1 MQNKQPI
8 INLTIK
14 LKLILLLILAVCAL
28 VSLSLL
34 SLVQATKL
42 GALQDES
49 YTRSLEAQTVT
60 NAKHGLNEL
69 YSIAADTIIN
79 GYSDALVNEYDG
91 VKTLIMEE
99 MATVK
104 NSADTEEEKQFINVS
119 IEQVT
124 EFNTIVKEQLFVG
137 LKEDSLNETD
147 IVTIDAELDTLKSD
161 YFDNMTKVVISLTG
175 EATQAD
181 ELYDTTSQ
189 QGIRLSI
196 IISMI
201 ISLTLV
207 VLMILVILSIVRPIA
222 GITEIINKQAR
233 LDFSYDQNSAAS
245 TYVTKSDEIGVMTR
259 ALKIMED
266 NVREF
271 ILKTSDASEQVAA
284 ASQEL
289 TATSQQSAT
298 ASNEV
303 AKTIESI
310 SSGAGEQAIDTEKSV
325 KNVQNLGQTLGKDAE
340 YLADLNSAA
349 SDIDTKK
356 NEGFTILK
364 DLVDKTRQNNQAAQN
379 IHEIILGNNE
389 SATKIEEA
397 SAMIQNIATQT
408 NLLALNAAIEAARA
422 GEAGRGFSVVA
433 DEIRKLAEQSN
444 SFTRDIKAVIDEL
457 KSSSQNAV
465 IKVQEVMTIVET
477 QASSVKQTEDK
488 FAQIAVSIDLVKGI
502 IHKLNTSSEVMEE
515 NKNILLGIMQNLSA
529 IAQENAAATEQA
541 SASIEEQSAAIEEIA
556 NSSEGMALI
565 AQELRGLIQKFTV

>member
-1 MQNKQPI
+1 
-8 INLTIK
+8 
-14 LKLILLLILAVCAL
+14 
-28 VSLSLL
+28 
-34 SLVQATKL
+34 
-42 GALQDES
+42 
-49 YTRSLEAQTVT
+49 
-60 NAKHGLNEL
+60 
-69 YSIAADTIIN
+69 
-79 GYSDALVNEYDG
+79 
-91 VKTLIMEE
+91 
-99 MATVK
+99 
-104 NSADTEEEKQFINVS
+104 
-119 IEQVT
+119 
-124 EFNTIVKEQLFVG
+124 
-137 LKEDSLNETD
+137 
-147 IVTIDAELDTLKSD
+147 
-161 YFDNMTKVVISLTG
+161 
-175 EATQAD
+175 
-181 ELYDTTSQ
+181 
-189 QGIRLSI
+189 
-196 IISMI
+196 
-201 ISLTLV
+201 
-207 VLMILVILSIVRPIA
+207 MILVILSIVRPIA

-422 GEAGRGFSVVA
+422 GEAARGFSVVA